1 MGLRN
6 YLIASAML
14 GLIAVWA
21 SENQFWIVPPA
32 DLTLFGLLYIWLS
45 YSFCAASALSAVILT
60 GVRGVVAAFLGAAI
74 MGWLVEGVIVGEM
87 YLAFPFQLVW
97 TPLAWHALISGLG
110 VFALGRVVVHW
121 PLWRQIAVWGIWG
134 LFIGFWAQ
142 FWPLERSELPDA
154 GTLLAYLGGF
164 GMLVPLA
171 QIALDRVGSIP
182 RLPLWLMLAAPACL
196 AVLWILQTL
205 AAPSVLRL
213 SLPLLLGLTLW
224 MMRRLGG
231 VVPDGRFGQPALSP
245 VRYFLFLTAPFVG
258 VPLAL
263 AGWDATGG
271 FEANVAVVLVTA
283 PLSLLLY
290 ILLLIRAI
298 RPKRG

>member
-1 MGLRN
+1 MGARN

-21 SENQFWIVPPA
+21 SENMFWIVPPA
-32 DLTLFGLLYIWLS
+32 DLTPFGMVYTWMA
-45 YSFCAASALSAVILT
+45 YSFCAASALSAVLLT
-60 GVRGVVAAFLGAAI
+60 GVRGYAAAFLGAAI
-74 MGWLVEGVIVGEM
+74 TGWLAEGVIVGEM
-87 YLAFPFQLVW
+87 YQAFPFQLVW
-97 TPLAWHALISGLG
+97 TPLAWHALVSGLG
-110 VFALGRVVVHW
+110 VFALGRIVVRW
-121 PLWRQIAVWGIWG
+121 PVWRQIAVWGILG

-142 FWPLERSELPDA
+142 FWPLERSELPGA
-154 GTLLAYLGGF
+154 GPLLAYLGGV

-182 RLPLWLMLAAPACL
+182 RLPLWLMLVAPACL
-196 AVLWILQTL
+196 ALLWIFQTL

-224 MMRRLGG
+224 TMKRLGG
-231 VVPDGRFGQPALSP
+231 VVPDGRFGQPASSP

-258 VPLAL
+258 APLAL
-263 AGWDATGG
+263 TGWDITGG